1 MSTTNMS
8 MNGMMVPWLH
18 FTGGDNLL
26 FKAWSPSSHGAI
38 AGACIGLVFLAVLER
53 LVSGLRGV
61 LEAHWK
67 KRALALMSSSSPS
80 SPSPSDA
87 CHIPSSPPSLKG
99 QPPDEVEEVN
109 TGVLT
114 SQGSVRSQ
122 RLPRTV
128 PPFIASH
135 DVPRGALFALQSLL
149 FYILMLAVM
158 TFQAAFLISIIVGL
172 AVGEVLSGRLGGG
185 KGHIGH

>member
-1 MSTTNMS
+1 MEEEVCSTKV
-8 MNGMMVPWLH
+8 GLWRRL
-18 FTGGDNLL
+18 TGP
-26 FKAWSPSSHGAI
+26 AS
-38 AGACIGLVFLAVLER
+38 
-53 LVSGLRGV
+53 
-61 LEAHWK
+61 
-67 KRALALMSSSSPS
+67 RALALMSSSSPS

-114 SQGSVRSQ
+114 SQGPVRSQ

-158 TFQAAFLISIIVGL
+158 CVPISPP
-172 AVGEVLSGRLGGG
+172 
-185 KGHIGH
+185 